1 MALKKT
7 YVLDTNVILYSP
19 GAILTFDDGDVVI
32 PEVVLEELDGFK
44 KNKND
49 LGANA
54 RYAARLIDD
63 FRKSGKLNQGVDLP
77 GGGKLR
83 VEMNHYDVQLPPA
96 WDKSKPDNRII
107 QVCKG
112 LKESGEN
119 VCLITK
125 DIFERIKAD
134 IINIEVEDFY
144 EKVVPEDESQ
154 YTGRIDVYASEKDIT
169 EFYSNKYMKVD
180 KITCYNEDNA
190 EYFDPPL
197 YVNEFIIIHCLS
209 NPKQTA
215 LGRFDGKE
223 IVSLC
228 FKDSTPLG
236 IVPRNVG
243 QKFMLEAL
251 LTNAEKAPLV
261 IIKGPAGTAKTL
273 FSLAVGLHSIME
285 EDKGKYRKMLVC
297 RPNVTMDEDIGFL
310 PGTEQEK
317 ISPFMRPI
325 LDNLEILVDSDEKER
340 YKNEKELADKI
351 RELFDRGIITTEA
364 VGYLRGR
371 SIVKNWLVI
380 DEAQNLT
387 PKQVKAIITRVGSG
401 TKLLL
406 VGDPEQIDQA
416 FLDSRSNGLC
426 YASEKMKGSKLC
438 YQITLKHDEC
448 ERSPLAY
455 EASKRL

>member
-1 MALKKT
+1 MKKT
-7 YVLDTNVILYSP
+7 YVLDTNVILYSS
-19 GAILTFDDGDVVI
+19 GAILSFEDGDVVI

-44 KNKND
+44 KDKND

-54 RYAARLIDD
+54 RHAARLIDG
-63 FRKSGKLNQGVDLP
+63 FRKKGKLNNGVQLP
-77 GGGKLR
+77 SGGKFR
-83 VEMNHYDVQLPPA
+83 VEMNHYDVELPPA
-96 WDKSKPDNRII
+96 WDKSKPDNRIM

-112 LKESGEN
+112 LKEQGEN

-134 IINIEVEDFY
+134 IINIDVEDFY

-154 YTGRIDVYASEKDIT
+154 YTGRIDVYTSKQNIAG
-169 EFYSNKYMKVD
+169 FYRDKYIETD
-180 KITCYNEDNA
+180 KITCYNE
-190 EYFDPPL
+190 ETEKYFTPVL
-197 YVNEFIIIHCLS
+197 YVNEFVIIHCFDQ
-209 NPKQTA
+209 PRQTA
-215 LGRFDGKE
+215 LGRFDGKK
-223 IVSLC
+223 IVQLY
-228 FKDSTPLG
+228 FKASSPLG
-236 IVPRNVG
+236 INPRNVG

-251 LTNAEKAPLV
+251 LTDAEKAPLV
-261 IIKGPAGTAKTL
+261 IIKGPAGTAKTF
-273 FSLAVGLHSIME
+273 FSLAVGLHNMME
-285 EDKGKYRKMLVC
+285 EDNRKYRKMLVC

-317 ISPFMRPI
+317 IFPFMRPI

-340 YKNEKELADKI
+340 YKNEKELEDKVM
-351 RELFDRGIITTEA
+351 ELFDRRIITTEA

-371 SIVKNWLVI
+371 SITKNWLVV

-387 PKQVKAIITRVGSG
+387 PKQVKAIITRVGTG

-406 VGDPEQIDQA
+406 IGDPEQIDQA

-426 YASEKMKGSKLC
+426 YASEKMKGSHLC
-438 YQITLKHDEC
+438 YQVTLKHDEC